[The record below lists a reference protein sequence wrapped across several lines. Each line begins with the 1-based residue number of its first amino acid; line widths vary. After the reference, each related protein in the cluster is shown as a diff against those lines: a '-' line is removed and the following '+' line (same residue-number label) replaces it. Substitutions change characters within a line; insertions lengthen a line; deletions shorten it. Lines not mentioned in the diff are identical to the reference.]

1 MNTSPDYAT
10 YSKEQLEGVLL
21 RIDKERFPERVAEIE
36 RRLKDGDHRQDPA
49 VQVQSPKELS
59 KDLLAAER
67 VGAVSILFII
77 SYFILNLFI
86 QFGTDDYVIDLIPFI
101 AGATLVKIKK
111 DTIQTIAFS
120 RFLAHAF
127 VAASLIF
134 TAINFS
140 FIQPWNLSTT
150 QFKLFPRDSFGYLA
164 FFTLKITLFVWA
176 GRTLATAE
184 VLKFQQSSKWF
195 RTVLLHPIPIG
206 LLAAL
211 LFGWMTYSKVN
222 SEVAQQGVA
231 KARIEYGAQFN
242 YTATAVKTKQ
252 KLVGPT
258 HSVAVTAWNQ
268 EKILFIEEHWTE
280 KETAQAN

>member
-1 MNTSPDYAT
+1 MNNSPNYAT

-21 RIDKERFPERVAEIE
+21 RIDKDRFPGRVAEIE
-36 RRLKDGDHRQDPA
+36 QRLKDGNHRRDP
-49 VQVQSPKELS
+49 QVRTQSEKELS
-59 KDLLAAER
+59 LDLLVAER
-67 VGAVSILFII
+67 VGAASILFII
-77 SYFILNLFI
+77 VYFILNLFF
-86 QFGTDDYVIDLIPFI
+86 QFGTDDFLIDLVPFI
-101 AGATLVKIKK
+101 AGATLIKIKK
-111 DTIQTIAFS
+111 DTILTLAS
-120 RFLAHAF
+120 CRFLAHAF

-140 FIQPWNLSTT
+140 LIQPWDLSAT

-184 VLKFQQSSKWF
+184 VRKFQQSSKWF
-195 RTVLLHPIPIG
+195 RTVLRHPIPIG

-211 LFGWMTYSKVN
+211 LFGWITYSKVN

-242 YTATAVKTKQ
+242 YTATAIKTKH
-252 KLVGPT
+252 KLDGPR

-268 EKILFIEEHWTE
+268 EKIMFIEEHWAE

>member
-21 RIDKERFPERVAEIE
+21 RIDKERFPERVAEIK
-36 RRLKDGDHRQDPA
+36 RRLKDGDHRQDP
-49 VQVQSPKELS
+49 QIPVQSPKKLS

-67 VGAVSILFII
+67 VGAASILFII
-77 SYFILNLFI
+77 SYFVLNLFF

-111 DTIQTIAFS
+111 DTIQTIASF
-120 RFLAHAF
+120 RFLARAF
-127 VAASLIF
+127 VAASLLF
-134 TAINFS
+134 MAIHFS
-140 FIQPWNLSTT
+140 FIQPWNLSAT

-176 GRTLATAE
+176 GRILATSE
-184 VLKFQQSSKWF
+184 VLKFEQSTNWF
-195 RTVLLHPIPIG
+195 GIAFRHPISIG
-206 LLAAL
+206 LFAAL

-252 KLVGPT
+252 KLAGPT

-268 EKILFIEEHWTE
+268 EKILFLEEHWIE
-280 KETAQAN
+280 KETAPPK

>member
-1 MNTSPDYAT
+1 MNNSPNYAT

-21 RIDKERFPERVAEIE
+21 RIDKERFPERVTEIE
-36 RRLKDGDHRQDPA
+36 QRLKDGNHRRDP
-49 VQVQSPKELS
+49 QVRTQGEKELS
-59 KDLLAAER
+59 LDLLVAER
-67 VGAVSILFII
+67 VGAASILFII
-77 SYFILNLFI
+77 AYFILNLFF

-101 AGATLVKIKK
+101 AGATLIKIKK
-111 DTIQTIAFS
+111 DTILTMASS

-140 FIQPWNLSTT
+140 FIQPWDLSAT

-176 GRTLATAE
+176 GRTLATTE
-184 VLKFQQSSKWF
+184 VLKFEQSSKWF
-195 RTVLLHPIPIG
+195 RTVLRHPIPIG

-211 LFGWMTYSKVN
+211 LFGWITYSKVN
-222 SEVAQQGVA
+222 GEVAQQGVA
-231 KARIEYGAQFN
+231 KARIEYGTQFN

-268 EKILFIEEHWTE
+268 EKIMFIEEHWTE

>member
-1 MNTSPDYAT
+1 MNNSPNYAT

-21 RIDKERFPERVAEIE
+21 RIDKERFPERVTEIE
-36 RRLKDGDHRQDPA
+36 QRLKDGNHRRDPK
-49 VQVQSPKELS
+49 VRTQGEKELS
-59 KDLLAAER
+59 LDLLVAER
-67 VGAVSILFII
+67 VGAASILFII
-77 SYFILNLFI
+77 AYFILNLFF

-101 AGATLVKIKK
+101 AGATLIKIKK
-111 DTIQTIAFS
+111 DTILTMASS

-140 FIQPWNLSTT
+140 FIQPWDLSAT
-150 QFKLFPRDSFGYLA
+150 QFKLFPQDSFGYLA

-184 VLKFQQSSKWF
+184 VLKFEQSSKWF
-195 RTVLLHPIPIG
+195 RPVLRHPIPIG

-211 LFGWMTYSKVN
+211 LFGWTTYSTLN
-222 SEVAQQGVA
+222 SDIAQQGVA
-231 KARIEYGAQFN
+231 KARIEYGTQFN
-242 YTATAVKTKQ
+242 YTATAVKRKQ
-252 KLVGPT
+252 KLVGPI

-268 EKILFIEEHWTE
+268 EKIMFIEEHWTE